1 MGFEATDKELEDA
14 SLLEPTGCRSGEH
27 SLDVTAS
34 AVTVGAEGSLAPQH
48 GGAKHSL
55 GVVVRGFEIVV
66 LGKVPQRRF
75 QAEQVLAE
83 DQDLLHAQFDTTFEH
98 ASKLRLERA
107 QTLLQ
112 CAPVDDVGFEVP
124 PEQKTCL
131 VPSSASSPIF
141 PAFPP
146 RSATRLKSRFR
157 CAQQTWRLR
166 VLIDA

>member
-66 LGKVPQRRF
+66 LRGASRTASPASAWASARD
-75 QAEQVLAE
+75 AE
-83 DQDLLHAQFDTTFEH
+83 T
-98 ASKLRLERA
+98 
-107 QTLLQ
+107 
-112 CAPVDDVGFEVP
+112 
-124 PEQKTCL
+124 
-131 VPSSASSPIF
+131 SASRLLTAASEIGIPSRSSTNSWVARRLALTTPLSGVMTATSRGPKADLNSRGIPARVIF
-141 PAFPP
+141 PQ
-146 RSATRLKSRFR
+146 SA
-157 CAQQTWRLR
+157 QLR
-166 VLIDA
+166 A